1 MRWQSSHNISKTRN
15 LRARPQMR
23 WQLKPAAETFERT
36 DGFEVEASK
45 HSISVLS
52 GYLLSGFHPP
62 KRCKRTSWTPRPSP
76 TPIPSAINSC
86 ESTRFGWSWRL
97 EKKSLYSNFLKG
109 LRYFMN
115 PKISLARTR
124 FLEIANFQWKNTSAT
139 VASSGWTRKK
149 MMAAAIAPPACR
161 GGRNTESWS
170 YDLSFFSCGTECYWT
185 SLKFSLKYIYIWIH

>member
-1 MRWQSSHNISKTRN
+1 MVLKSKPRSIAF
-15 LRARPQMR
+15 LSYQGIYSRDFIHQKDAREHLGRPGHLQLRYRARSI
-23 WQLKPAAETFERT
+23 PANPHVSDEAE
-36 DGFEVEASK
+36 DWK
-45 HSISVLS
+45 
-52 GYLLSGFHPP
+52 
-62 KRCKRTSWTPRPSP
+62 
-76 TPIPSAINSC
+76 
-86 ESTRFGWSWRL
+86 
-97 EKKSLYSNFLKG
+97 KKSLYSNFLKG